1 MPIFRADLYIKIS
14 IADFDLT
21 KSSNALFQFL
31 QKISDLRNV
40 QMTKVR
46 INREEQGKIKIE
58 EWFEISGSLNVPEG
72 GKSFWVISKNSS
84 KNEPYNFFMRIDR
97 NIESLDYEDAQKK
110 ASEWV
115 EQMLIQPIKTGLTIE
130 NYSINSPIEL
140 SKIALALGESK

>member
-14 IADFDLT
+14 IAEFDLT
-21 KSSNALFQFL
+21 KSSNTLFQSL
-31 QKISDLRNV
+31 QKVSDLRNV

-46 INREEQGKIKIE
+46 INREEQGKIRIE

-84 KNEPYNFFMRIDR
+84 KNEPYNVFMRIDR
-97 NIESLDYEDAQKK
+97 NIESLDYDDAQKR
-110 ASEWV
+110 AADWV
-115 EQMLIQPIKTGLTIE
+115 ERMLIHPLKIGLTIE
-130 NYSINSPIEL
+130 DYTINSPTKL